1 MYRDIYNWME
11 RELHLES
18 SKILMIRKYAY
29 QNACTDIKAV
39 IDNKICTRDQLLKAI
54 KDIYQMDAFD
64 GNITKVKPIREMTIS
79 DMVTDGFIVTRNPEN
94 AMQILILL
102 TKPQSKLVVIERV
115 KESGA
120 AGDIVVKFIF
130 DSNFEIWKNSNK
142 KDINE
147 NKLNAVASSLGN
159 TRSVFD
165 EKYDADEEELNL
177 DSIVGIVNN
186 VILEAVN
193 ENASD
198 IHIEPCEEE
207 IKIRFRVDGI
217 LKIHSIIAN
226 KAIHPQIVT
235 RIKVLAKMDTNNFK
249 TPQSGKINMIILD
262 KEVDMRISTL
272 PSIYGE
278 KVTIRI
284 LVSQNVKIR
293 TLEELGIKEDIAE
306 KLRYLAAHPHG
317 IILISGPTG
326 SGKSSTLASVLTEI
340 NSNDS
345 CLVTIEDP
353 VEYKIKDATQVNVSE
368 VTGLTFASVLREVLR
383 QDPDIIM
390 VGEIRDT
397 ETAKTAMTASSTG
410 HLVFSTLHTNGAA
423 SAIARL
429 SDMGVDHYM
438 ISDSLIGVLSQR
450 LIKKLC
456 PNCKKPHVV
465 NKDDVGK
472 YRLPKYMLGKEVY
485 KACGCTKCSGG
496 YDGRTIVP
504 ELLEVTESIQMAI
517 HDRVSSKEIERI
529 AIKQGMVKQTTY
541 AYNLVCEGVTSI
553 EEVFRIFGGVSSEEA
568 GN

>member
-1 MYRDIYNWME
+1 MYKDIYNWAE
-11 RELHLES
+11 RELYLES
-18 SKILMIRKYAY
+18 SKILMIKKYAY

-39 IDNKICTRDQLLKAI
+39 MDNNICTRDQMVKAI
-54 KDIYQMDAFD
+54 KDIYQMETYE
-64 GNITKVKPIREMTIS
+64 GNITGIKPIREMGIA
-79 DMVTDGFIVTRNPEN
+79 DMVTDGFVVTRNPEN
-94 AMQILILL
+94 AMQVLILL
-102 TKPQSKLVVIERV
+102 TKPQSKLVIIGKV
-115 KESGA
+115 KESRA
-120 AGDIVVKFIF
+120 AGEIVVKFIF
-130 DSNFEIWKNSNK
+130 DDDFETWKNSNK

-165 EKYDADEEELNL
+165 EKYDADEEELSL

-198 IHIEPCEEE
+198 IHIEPYEEE

-217 LKIHSIIAN
+217 LKVHSIIAN

-293 TLEELGIKEDIAE
+293 TLEELGIRNVLAE
-306 KLRYLAAHPHG
+306 KLRYLAARPHG

-340 NSNDS
+340 NKSDS

-438 ISDSLIGVLSQR
+438 IADSLIGVLSQR
-450 LIKKLC
+450 LVKVLC
-456 PNCKKPHVV
+456 PHCKKPHVV
-465 NKDDVGK
+465 NQEDVSK

-485 KACGCTKCSGG
+485 KACGCSKCNGG
-496 YDGRTIVP
+496 YAGRTIVP

-517 HDRVSSKEIERI
+517 HDRVSSKEIERL

-541 AYNLVCEGVTSI
+541 AYDLVKEGVTSI

-568 GN
+568 NS